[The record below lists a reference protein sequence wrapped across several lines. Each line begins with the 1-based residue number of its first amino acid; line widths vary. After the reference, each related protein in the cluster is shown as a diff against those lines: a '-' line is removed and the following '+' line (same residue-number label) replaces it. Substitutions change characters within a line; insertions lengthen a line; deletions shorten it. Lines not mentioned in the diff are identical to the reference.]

1 MINIGYIYRY
11 TDLADKII
19 KYVGIVWSED
29 RTLKQRVNEHERYD
43 DWCRV
48 RRWKI
53 EYIYED
59 INTRSEA
66 EAFEAHYISLYET
79 DKYFNVKKTGWGTNK
94 FLPLRNDWGEYVEKS
109 EKIDRESSLKKS
121 KNDLSKLITAI
132 ENKEKIIKEQEQI
145 IKQNMKLIRNSAI
158 ILNTNKCITL
168 DVGEVLDRLQD
179 KQLLFHD
186 FQFGITSKLSI
197 AKWGYREEGVRT
209 AICIIEDALQ
219 EKCLAV

>member
-1 MINIGYIYRY
+1 M
-11 TDLADKII
+11 
-19 KYVGIVWSED
+19 
-29 RTLKQRVNEHERYD
+29 
-43 DWCRV
+43 
-48 RRWKI
+48 
-53 EYIYED
+53 
-59 INTRSEA
+59 
-66 EAFEAHYISLYET
+66 
-79 DKYFNVKKTGWGTNK
+79 
-94 FLPLRNDWGEYVEKS
+94 RNDWVEYVEKS
-109 EKIDRESSLKKS
+109 EKVDRESSLKKS

-197 AKWGYREEGVRT
+197 AKWAYREEGVRT